1 LDCDLDGEVVI
12 TDCIL
17 EGIGVITVPPIPP
30 PCTRPITVIP
40 YELITG
46 YDILDPLSNV
56 VSTASQVDACN
67 AITYVTTNQ
76 DFIYTF
82 IIGQALSLTLFQTVY
97 ANNGTNDCSV
107 VPDGWYFTDESA
119 NTTTNVYHIV
129 SGVIT
134 EIVQCVATTTTTTT
148 MPCYS
153 FTVTKTTVGIVT
165 VSFIDCSGNPATRDV
180 GLPEG
185 GFSTQTFCARSVTT
199 PTPTGV
205 SLTNNGPC

>member
-1 LDCDLDGEVVI
+1 
-12 TDCIL
+12 
-17 EGIGVITVPPIPP
+17 
-30 PCTRPITVIP
+30 VIP

-148 MPCYS
+148 FACTSYTAIKS
-153 FTVTKTTVGIVT
+153 TVGTVTITYT
-165 VSFIDCSGNPATRDV
+165 DCTGAAATASV

-185 GFSTQTFCARSVTT
+185 GPSSITFCARCCITT
-199 PTPTGV
+199 PVGV
-205 SLTNNGPC
+205 TLTNNGPC